1 MSRIERSHWQ
11 YLPLL
16 WPVRQSG
23 AAVEHNDVILSL
35 GHTDQFLV
43 EMFHNYAFKECIS
56 VENLKLWL
64 LILTKTL
71 FFNDHTYKTDIG
83 QHFHRSEKIRQG
95 GATVTKQLIH
105 FSNADN
111 STT

>member
-1 MSRIERSHWQ
+1 MHICRKFEI
-11 YLPLL
+11 
-16 WPVRQSG
+16 V
-23 AAVEHNDVILSL
+23 AID
-35 GHTDQFLV
+35 TD
-43 EMFHNYAFKECIS
+43 ED
-56 VENLKLWL
+56 
-64 LILTKTL
+64 T

-95 GATVTKQLIH
+95 GATVTKQLIY